1 MFSAK
6 YYNIDL
12 SLKTKEEIRRVENF
26 RNYLINNNF
35 NFETSGNFDF
45 LHFEIFINSEKELTE
60 INKML
65 DVIVFYDSIS
75 EVC

>member
-1 MFSAK
+1 MFNAK

>member
-1 MFSAK
+1 MVGISHLIAIRQHYK
-6 YYNIDL
+6 EIKNI
-12 SLKTKEEIRRVENF
+12 T
-26 RNYLINNNF
+26 NNHF

-45 LHFEIFINSEKELTE
+45 LHFEIFINSEKELSE

>member
-1 MFSAK
+1 MFNAK

-12 SLKTKEEIRRVENF
+12 SLRTKEELRRVENF
-26 RNYLINNNF
+26 RNYLINNHF

-45 LHFEIFINSEKELTE
+45 LHFEIFINSEKELAE

-65 DVIVFYDSIS
+65 DVIVFYDSIL